1 MNLIQT
7 KSFKL
12 AIYSKGDESSS
23 RLALVLPGKLDT
35 KDYPHMHSHVEYL
48 SKKGFYAVSF
58 DPPGTWESPGDIKL
72 YTMTNYAKTV
82 NELIE
87 YFGNKPTFVMG
98 HSFGGGITLLV
109 GVNNP
114 NVISF
119 ASIMSRGS
127 YMPEHHGEDYPDQE
141 WKARGYRISTRDLP
155 KNLNQKKEFKL
166 PYSFLE
172 DRINY
177 DMSGGLSKS
186 EKPKL
191 LILGKYDELVEP
203 ESVRKVY
210 EMAAAPKELFELD
223 FGHDYRKSK
232 VMIDKV
238 NNVIGDFLDK
248 YEAPL
253 ANAIGIFSSR
263 FVGAKSSEAK
273 NSSHLSTNS
282 QTSFSAKEDKV

>member
-35 KDYPHMHSHVEYL
+35 KDYPHMPSHVEYL

-177 DMSGGLSKS
+177 DISEGLS
-186 EKPKL
+186 P
-191 LILGKYDELVEP
+191 
-203 ESVRKVY
+203 
-210 EMAAAPKELFELD
+210 F
-223 FGHDYRKSK
+223 
-232 VMIDKV
+232 
-238 NNVIGDFLDK
+238 
-248 YEAPL
+248 
-253 ANAIGIFSSR
+253 
-263 FVGAKSSEAK
+263 AK